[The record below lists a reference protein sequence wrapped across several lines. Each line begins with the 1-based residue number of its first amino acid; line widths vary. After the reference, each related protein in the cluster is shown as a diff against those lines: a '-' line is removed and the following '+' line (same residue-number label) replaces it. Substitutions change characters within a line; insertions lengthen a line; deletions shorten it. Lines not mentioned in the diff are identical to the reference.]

1 MTSRTTCFT
10 VVEPDENK
18 HDTDNDEHESNKV
31 ELGNVLFQG
40 LAMMGVQVEEEEQ
53 NCERN
58 SSSRSRIKHQRL

>member
-18 HDTDNDEHESNKV
+18 HDTDNDKHESNKV

-40 LAMMGVQVEEEEQ
+40 LAMMRVQVEEEEQ

-58 SSSRSRIKHQRL
+58 SSSRSRIKHQ